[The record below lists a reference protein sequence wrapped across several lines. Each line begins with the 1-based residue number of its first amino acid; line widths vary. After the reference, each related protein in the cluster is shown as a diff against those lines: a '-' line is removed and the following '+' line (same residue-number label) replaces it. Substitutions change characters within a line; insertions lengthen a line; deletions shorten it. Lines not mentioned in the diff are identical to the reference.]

1 MSPHDNQP
9 ASVTASTAPTASESA
24 SARKVS
30 RTEVRGRVW
39 QQLPLLLGLVVLW
52 GVLWGQFS
60 WLNILTG
67 FLVAIAVTRVLYL
80 PPADISGRLNLW
92 YSLVFI
98 AHFIADIT
106 VASFTVAFQALNPRP
121 IPTSS
126 VIAVQLCTRSDFVMT
141 LDAIAM
147 SLVPGSIVVE
157 ADRERAILYFHSFDT
172 TTAADVEAMRTK
184 VLVVEARIVR
194 AIGSKDDLARIHEAE
209 ATR

>member
-1 MSPHDNQP
+1 MSAHD
-9 ASVTASTAPTASESA
+9 SKSTATARSTATPMAENRA
-24 SARKVS
+24 SRA
-30 RTEVRGRVW
+30 EVGGRVW

-52 GVLWGQFS
+52 AVLWGQLS

-67 FLVAIAVTRVLYL
+67 FIVAILVTRVLYL
-80 PPADISGRLNLW
+80 PPADISGRLNIW
-92 YSLVFI
+92 YSLVFL
-98 AHFIADIT
+98 AHFIVDVT

-126 VIAVQLCTRSDFVMT
+126 VIAVQLCTRSDFIMT

-157 ADRERAILYFHSFDT
+157 VDRERAILYFHTFDT

-194 AIGSKDDLARIHEAE
+194 AIGSRSDLARINDTEAL
-209 ATR
+209 R

>member
-1 MSPHDNQP
+1 MNAPESQP
-9 ASVTASTAPTASESA
+9 TPAATSHTLVAAHPVAENRASRS
-24 SARKVS
+24 
-30 RTEVRGRVW
+30 EVRGRVW

-52 GVLWGQFS
+52 AVLWGQLS
-60 WLNILTG
+60 WLNLLTG
-67 FLVAIAVTRVLYL
+67 FIVAILVTRVLYL
-80 PPADISGRLNLW
+80 PPADISGRLNVW
-92 YSLVFI
+92 YSLVFL
-98 AHFIADIT
+98 AHFIVDVT
-106 VASFTVAFQALNPRP
+106 LASFTVAFQALNPRP

-157 ADRERAILYFHSFDT
+157 VDRERAILYFHTFDT
-172 TTAADVEAMRTK
+172 TTAADVEAMRAK

-194 AIGSKDDLARIHEAE
+194 AIGSKADVARIHETE

>member
-1 MSPHDNQP
+1 MSPRDIGP
-9 ASVTASTAPTASESA
+9 GSAAASPTSTASETA

-30 RTEVRGRVW
+30 RTEVRGRIW

-52 GVLWGQFS
+52 AVLWGQLT
-60 WLNILTG
+60 WLSILTG
-67 FLVAIAVTRVLYL
+67 FIVAITVTRVLYL
-80 PPADISGRLNLW
+80 PPADISGRLNVW
-92 YSLVFI
+92 YSLVFLT
-98 AHFIADIT
+98 HFVVDVT

-157 ADRERAILYFHSFDT
+157 VDRERAILYFHTFDT
-172 TTAADVEAMRTK
+172 TTSADVEAMRDK

-194 AIGSKDDLARIHEAE
+194 AIGSKADLARIQDTET
-209 ATR
+209 TR

>member
-1 MSPHDNQP
+1 MSAHDSQPTSAAASTTSAVNQP
-9 ASVTASTAPTASESA
+9 VTEHRASRS
-24 SARKVS
+24 
-30 RTEVRGRVW
+30 EVRGRVW

-52 GVLWGQFS
+52 AVLWGQFT

-67 FLVAIAVTRVLYL
+67 FIVAILVTRVLYL
-80 PPADISGRLNLW
+80 PPADISGRLNIW
-92 YSLVFI
+92 YSLVFL
-98 AHFIADIT
+98 AHFIVDVT

-126 VIAVQLCTRSDFVMT
+126 VIAVQLRTRSDFVMT

-157 ADRERAILYFHSFDT
+157 VDRERAILYFHTFDT

-194 AIGSKDDLARIHEAE
+194 AIGSKDDLARIHETE